1 MWFVTCSCYI
11 YFSILT
17 SRRSSPYQTPLIFS
31 FTAWARVGCLSLPSL
46 SASSTAC
53 LSSLNAPLLSSPIY
67 DLSACCVSLFP
78 VLGLLSLPLS
88 LNLFLSHLASVFPP
102 IIFSLPSL
110 FSSSPVS
117 QTFYCI
123 FLQFCLNHSLFPA
136 LDPVLS
142 SLFSL
147 FLYFSLSF
155 LLAPSVFQSLP
166 WPLIC
171 SLHPLCPLLSVSVK
185 SYPAPCLLVKVWE
198 PAVRMHD
205 FGKGV
210 SSLFLGNRSTPNM
223 KA

>member
-17 SRRSSPYQTPLIFS
+17 SRRLSPYQTPLIFS

-53 LSSLNAPLLSSPIY
+53 LSSLNAPLLSYLLPFH
-67 DLSACCVSLFP
+67 LLCFSLPCLRSFIAP
-78 VLGLLSLPLS
+78 ALVKSLSLPPCLS
-88 LNLFLSHLASVFPP
+88 ISP

-147 FLYFSLSF
+147 FLYFSF
-155 LLAPSVFQSLP
+155 YGFM
-166 WPLIC
+166 I
-171 SLHPLCPLLSVSVK
+171 
-185 SYPAPCLLVKVWE
+185 
-198 PAVRMHD
+198 
-205 FGKGV
+205 
-210 SSLFLGNRSTPNM
+210 
-223 KA
+223 